1 VKNLHEIYCDG
12 GYLSLQSA
20 DARVEI
26 RSQPEMG
33 FMQHLNA
40 LVSGGRRMAMAMAM
54 AMADLQAAASISSL
68 R

>member
-54 AMADLQAAASISSL
+54 ADLQAAASISSL